1 MAGMNIF
8 GLLTAYLLLGSFAGA
23 IGGLLGMGGGLVIVP
38 VLAALYHLQGFS
50 ADHVMQLAI
59 GTSLAT
65 IAFTALSSSLAHHR
79 RGAVNWPV
87 VLQLSLG
94 IAAGGW
100 LGGVLAMWLGGALL
114 AGLFGVF
121 ELVVAAQ
128 MTFNRLPSAHRG
140 APGTARNA
148 VAGGVIGALSALL
161 GIGGATLTVPWL
173 VWHNIDMRRAV
184 ATSAACGLPIALV
197 GMLGFAAVGWQRPGL
212 PAGSTGYVYWPA
224 VAMISVASVLTA
236 PLGARLAHRLAPQ
249 RLRKVFA
256 VFLALLGVSMI
267 GKSLLGA

>member
-8 GLLTAYLLLGSFAGA
+8 GLLAAYLLLGSFAGA
-23 IGGLLGMGGGLVIVP
+23 IAGLLGVGGGLVIVP
-38 VLAALYHLQGFS
+38 VLVTLYHLQGFS
-50 ADHVMQLAI
+50 VDHVMQLAL

-65 IAFTALSSSLAHHR
+65 IFFTALSSGLAHHR

-87 VLQLSLG
+87 MLQLSLG

-100 LGGVLAMWLGGALL
+100 LGGVLAVWLGGVLL

-128 MTFNRLPSAHRG
+128 MTFDRRPSVHRA
-140 APGTARNA
+140 APGAARNA
-148 VAGGVIGALSALL
+148 VAGGVIGAVSALL
-161 GIGGATLTVPWL
+161 GIAGGTLTVPWL
-173 VWHNIDMRRAV
+173 VWHNIDMRQAV
-184 ATSAACGLPIALV
+184 ATSAACGVPIALV
-197 GMLGFAAVGWQRPGL
+197 GTLGFAVVGWQQPGL

-224 VAMISVASVLTA
+224 VAMISVASVLSA
-236 PLGARLAHRLAPQ
+236 PFGARVAHRLAQ
-249 RLRKVFA
+249 RRLRKVFA

-267 GKSLLGA
+267 AKSLLGS